1 MQGVGMENKRC
12 ILKFKKN
19 FYYWQKKLR
28 AKLIEAT
35 APQLVQLEPVS
46 VLADL
51 LQINFRGAELKLPVG
66 VDMDAVSG
74 ILDTTGKQTGR
85 KHFCQICPM
94 YSLRCS
100 AQSWGRPHG
109 WQLVLILLEN
119 SCIFWKGCQMPFRF
133 RCPASTQ

>member
-12 ILKFKKN
+12 ILKFKKSI

-28 AKLIEAT
+28 TKLIEAT

-74 ILDTTGKQTGR
+74 ILDTTGKQCICNTDAKGHHFSASGNEGFLLVAALPQAPQNTGLCSGNAGKSQR
-85 KHFCQICPM
+85 
-94 YSLRCS
+94 LRDF
-100 AQSWGRPHG
+100 ANR
-109 WQLVLILLEN
+109 
-119 SCIFWKGCQMPFRF
+119 
-133 RCPASTQ
+133 

>member
-12 ILKFKKN
+12 ILKFKKKI

-74 ILDTTGKQTGR
+74 ILDTSRYPDFRVIPTFQKSPAYQQLWAGK
-85 KHFCQICPM
+85 
-94 YSLRCS
+94 S
-100 AQSWGRPHG
+100 
-109 WQLVLILLEN
+109 V
-119 SCIFWKGCQMPFRF
+119 
-133 RCPASTQ
+133 